1 MNCLIFVFFSAA
13 ILPGLH
19 FGAGTR
25 TIPWWSCYQ
34 GARTEAQKRHQST
47 HTNRQTDGQTDAQTH
62 RQTQQKNSQGDIN
75 IAVSR
80 LMQEKNF
87 KCFFFKYKNIIYEK
101 NMLKKESCA
110 FMKINL
116 L

>member
-1 MNCLIFVFFSAA
+1 MRICLELSDLCIFIFFSAA

-25 TIPWWSCYQ
+25 TIPWWRCYQ

-47 HTNRQTDGQTDAQTH
+47 HTNRQTDGQTEVLTH
-62 RQTQQKNSQGDIN
+62 RQTQQQISQGDFN

-80 LMQEKNF
+80 LMQPKKIFSDNILN
-87 KCFFFKYKNIIYEK
+87 KNINNI
-101 NMLKKESCA
+101 
-110 FMKINL
+110 
-116 L
+116 

>member
-1 MNCLIFVFFSAA
+1 MRICLELSDLCIFIFFSAA

-25 TIPWWSCYQ
+25 TIPWWRCYQ

-47 HTNRQTDGQTDAQTH
+47 HTNRQTDGQTRGTD
-62 RQTQQKNSQGDIN
+62 TQANTLQQISQGDFN

-80 LMQEKNF
+80 LMQPTKISV
-87 KCFFFKYKNIIYEK
+87 II
-101 NMLKKESCA
+101 
-110 FMKINL
+110 F
-116 L
+116 